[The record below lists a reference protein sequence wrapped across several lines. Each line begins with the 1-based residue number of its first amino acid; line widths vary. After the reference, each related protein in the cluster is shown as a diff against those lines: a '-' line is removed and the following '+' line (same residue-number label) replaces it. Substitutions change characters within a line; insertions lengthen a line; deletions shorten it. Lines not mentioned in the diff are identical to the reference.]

1 VSHTKR
7 LLLTVA
13 GMAWLV
19 WLLFATRFET
29 TAAGWLS
36 MGLAVIYVPLFAA
49 AVLEH
54 ALRRRNPY
62 KPYKYV

>member
-1 VSHTKR
+1 
-7 LLLTVA
+7 
-13 GMAWLV
+13 MAWLV